1 MASFGNLH
9 VGMESPSA
17 YALIATRAD
26 ADDTF
31 DYTTVSAASVMVR
44 KPSGALATWT
54 SVLSDQSAAGL
65 TATHEL
71 ATDDLDECGKYV
83 AYLLMTVPGG
93 TERTDTTDFYVKEEF
108 A

>member
-1 MASFGNLH
+1 MATFGHLH

-17 YALIATRAD
+17 YALVATRAD
-26 ADDTF
+26 SEDDF
-31 DYTTVSAASVMVR
+31 DFTTVTAASVMVK
-44 KPSGALATWT
+44 KPSGALETWS
-54 SVLSDQSAAGL
+54 SVLSDQTAAGL

-71 ATDDLDECGKYV
+71 DAGDLDECGKYV